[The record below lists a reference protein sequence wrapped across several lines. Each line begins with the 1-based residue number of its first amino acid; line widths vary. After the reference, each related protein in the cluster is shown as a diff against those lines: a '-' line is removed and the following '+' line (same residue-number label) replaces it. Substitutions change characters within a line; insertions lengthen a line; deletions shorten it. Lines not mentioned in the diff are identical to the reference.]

1 MAVQFYVQSRVFIVS
16 VVRWNRAVN
25 QWMLFVWINDN
36 HCNKCNLFAVK
47 RLDTLHHHSPF
58 SFRGAKFGLIR
69 YIAMCSKMWKPVLHE
84 GDQVYGGSR
93 LLFSFFLFF
102 HCCLIRTIVF
112 DFFDWCN
119 LSGLG
124 IRNFLM
130 GNMGCF
136 LWEKPAVTVTPPSL
150 LITLWCGWSFL
161 RPLSLACMLSRTHAL
176 SSVFPHNCCTRGLGF
191 CCCTPCQKWSSVST
205 PNPPPLHF
213 KFLEQVNVKV
223 GWARAWSKVKRMPEN
238 LGYRSVI
245 LTSVV
250 CGCWDMAWQVAK
262 DAGFWLVRVWVQIS
276 VQAVSNFIPHPTS
289 PSLGWCAQCIVL
301 KVTATPPTSFPP
313 SPQMG

>member
-1 MAVQFYVQSRVFIVS
+1 MLKNVETGFAWRWSSIWRFSVALLFFSLFSLLFDQDYSVWFFRLVQF
-16 VVRWNRAVN
+16 
-25 QWMLFVWINDN
+25 VW
-36 HCNKCNLFAVK
+36 
-47 RLDTLHHHSPF
+47 
-58 SFRGAKFGLIR
+58 
-69 YIAMCSKMWKPVLHE
+69 
-84 GDQVYGGSR
+84 
-93 LLFSFFLFF
+93 
-102 HCCLIRTIVF
+102 
-112 DFFDWCN
+112 
-119 LSGLG
+119 

-150 LITLWCGWSFL
+150 LITLWCGWGFL
-161 RPLSLACMLSRTHAL
+161 RPLSLACMLSRAHAL
-176 SSVFPHNCCTRGLGF
+176 SSVFPHNCCTQGLGF

-276 VQAVSNFIPHPTS
+276 VQAVSNFIPH
-289 PSLGWCAQCIVL
+289 LL
-301 KVTATPPTSFPP
+301 H
-313 SPQMG
+313 